1 MRRKGQYGASLFNG
15 TAYQDATHPGK
26 TSQAKLKKNLFA
38 NKQPQTRQKH
48 DILTYYLQPWIKIIS
63 NHFKTAA
70 YVDCFAGP
78 GVCDSGEACSPVL
91 AAQILSKH
99 SSAIRILLYAIEER
113 RDIFSRLDG
122 NLKIFRNHLC
132 IETINDTFRSALPRV
147 IEAISSIGKDVPSFF
162 FIDPYGYKDVRFMDI
177 ESILSLPHSE
187 VLVHFPYNG
196 LVRGLGVPAVHN
208 TIDEYYGQANVANA
222 LWRAAPQ
229 ERKNLMVTTFEQRFR
244 DLGCYTRSFEISMAW
259 ADGPYFYMVYMTREP
274 IGYIIMNDIWVKH
287 EEKRKGVRKD
297 QTITLFGVESQD
309 ASQDTLMSFMTSE
322 FADKRAYRKEVIATV
337 LMHHRSKRR
346 AVDDALA
353 ALEHEGYVT
362 IKRDKKHRRRGEY
375 DLCIFV

>member
-1 MRRKGQYGASLFNG
+1 MRRKDQYEASLFNG
-15 TAYQDATHPGK
+15 TAYQDATHPGR
-26 TSQAKLKKNLFA
+26 TSRAKLKKNLFA

-78 GVCDSGEACSPVL
+78 GMCDSGEACSPVL

-99 SSAIRILLYAIEER
+99 SSAIRILLYTIEER

-196 LVRGLGVPAVHN
+196 LVRGLG
-208 TIDEYYGQANVANA
+208 
-222 LWRAAPQ
+222 
-229 ERKNLMVTTFEQRFR
+229 
-244 DLGCYTRSFEISMAW
+244 
-259 ADGPYFYMVYMTREP
+259 
-274 IGYIIMNDIWVKH
+274 
-287 EEKRKGVRKD
+287 
-297 QTITLFGVESQD
+297 
-309 ASQDTLMSFMTSE
+309 
-322 FADKRAYRKEVIATV
+322 
-337 LMHHRSKRR
+337 
-346 AVDDALA
+346 
-353 ALEHEGYVT
+353 
-362 IKRDKKHRRRGEY
+362 
-375 DLCIFV
+375 